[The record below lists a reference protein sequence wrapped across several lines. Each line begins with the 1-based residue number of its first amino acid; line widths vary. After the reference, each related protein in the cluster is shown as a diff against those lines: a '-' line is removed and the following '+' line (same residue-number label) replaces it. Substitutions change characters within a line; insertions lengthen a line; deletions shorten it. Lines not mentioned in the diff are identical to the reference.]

1 MSAQKQCPKCGE
13 KNPAEAVMCWAC
25 YTSLTGGGVGAA
37 ALAGAGAPMGGATPM
52 ADSDEKKKIDPKHL
66 AIIGIG
72 LLIAAGFGV
81 STMMGSGE
89 GESDPLPF
97 GGDTVKPNKPAGDL
111 APAPAPAPG
120 GPNPV
125 GPSAPTPGEV
135 TKAEGIPYQL
145 VVAPNLRYSA
155 ATVAIVPTQNNVSP
169 AEAKALATL
178 AQQRILQKKK
188 FAPVEIFVFNDEKS
202 AQILAGYQRRRR
214 GAPLTAEDYSS
225 PDLAP
230 AWKSVIIRHRN
241 DGKRTA
247 YTFPQI
253 QPNSFWSNDSRQ

>member
-1 MSAQKQCPKCGE
+1 
-13 KNPAEAVMCWAC
+13 MCWAC

-37 ALAGAGAPMGGATPM
+37 ALAGAGAPMGGATPI

-72 LLIAAGFGV
+72 LLVAAGFGV

-97 GGDTVKPNKPAGDL
+97 GGDTIQPNKL
-111 APAPAPAPG
+111 TPAPVTAQVPAAS

-125 GPSAPTPGEV
+125 GPSAPTPGEIGV
-135 TKAEGIPYQL
+135 AQKTPYQL
-145 VVAPNLRYSA
+145 VAAPNLRYSA
-155 ATVAIVPTQNNVSP
+155 ATAAIVPTQNNVSA
-169 AEAKALATL
+169 AEAKALAAV
-178 AQQRILQKKK
+178 AQRQILQKKK
-188 FAPVEIFVFNDEKS
+188 FSPVEIFVFNDATS
-202 AQILAGYQRRRR
+202 AQTLATYQRRRR
-214 GAPLTAEDYSS
+214 GAPLTAADYSS
-225 PDLAP
+225 PDLAS

-247 YTFPQI
+247 YTFPNI
-253 QPNSFWSNDSRQ
+253 QPASFWANDSKQ

>member
-1 MSAQKQCPKCGE
+1 
-13 KNPAEAVMCWAC
+13 MCWAC

-37 ALAGAGAPMGGATPM
+37 ALAGAGAPMGAATPM

-97 GGDTVKPNKPAGDL
+97 GGDTVKPDKPAGDPPPAVQAA
-111 APAPAPAPG
+111 APSGA
-120 GPNPV
+120 NPV
-125 GPSAPTPGEV
+125 GPSAPTPGELGV
-135 TKAEGIPYQL
+135 AQKTPYQL
-145 VVAPNLRYSA
+145 VAAPNLRYSA

-169 AEAKALATL
+169 AEAKALATV
-178 AQQRILQKKK
+178 AQQQILQKKK

-202 AQILAGYQRRRR
+202 AQTLAAYQRRRR
-214 GAPLTAEDYSS
+214 GAPLTASDYSS

-247 YTFPQI
+247 YTFPNL
-253 QPNSFWSNDSRQ
+253 QPGSFWSNDSRQ